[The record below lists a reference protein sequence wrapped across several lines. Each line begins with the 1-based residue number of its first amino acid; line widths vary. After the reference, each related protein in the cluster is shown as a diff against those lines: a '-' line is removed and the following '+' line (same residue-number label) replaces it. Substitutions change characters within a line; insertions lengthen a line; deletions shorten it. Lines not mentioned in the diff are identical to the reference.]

1 MVDVVKS
8 ISGKI
13 DKIIV
18 KLQKHDAGKE
28 NRKKYPG
35 IAKKCPETVIIQ
47 KVSVNYSI
55 RKNGGVVGSTATLVQ
70 FPIKLAYAITAHKI
84 QGQTILKPMKVAFE
98 TRLIFEEAQGYVMF
112 SRVQEQNQVFIIEEF
127 DPNKIYPSQKALAE
141 VERMNES
148 SLNNNPSSWCKKLEN
163 SIKICFM
170 NCCGLK
176 PHYEDIIVDPKLSK
190 SDAIHLLEI
199 SLENDDNSEFPI
211 DGYSKRL
218 VKRGKGKGIGTYF
231 KEQILEIEEIVV
243 KEKFQM
249 MKCKHDSVDVICIY
263 RSNGGYSVEILM
275 DLSKL
280 INTEN
285 VTLIVGDFNLCY
297 NVNRTNR
304 LIQGL
309 ITMGFTQLIH
319 EPSHVQGRLID
330 HAYFHD
336 PSNKN
341 IPIVILT

>member
-28 NRKKYPG
+28 SRKKYQG
-35 IAKKCPETVIIQ
+35 IAKKFPETVTIE

-84 QGQTILKPMKVAFE
+84 QGQTIQKPMKVAFE

-112 SRVQEQNQVFIIEEF
+112 SRVQEQKQVFIIEEF

-148 SLNNNPSSWCKKLEN
+148 SLNNNPSSWYKKLEN

-170 NCCGLK
+170 NCSGLK

-190 SDAIHLLEI
+190 SDAIHLLEYPWKMMTQV
-199 SLENDDNSEFPI
+199 N
-211 DGYSKRL
+211 
-218 VKRGKGKGIGTYF
+218 
-231 KEQILEIEEIVV
+231 
-243 KEKFQM
+243 FQ
-249 MKCKHDSVDVICIY
+249 
-263 RSNGGYSVEILM
+263 
-275 DLSKL
+275 
-280 INTEN
+280 
-285 VTLIVGDFNLCY
+285 
-297 NVNRTNR
+297 
-304 LIQGL
+304 
-309 ITMGFTQLIH
+309 
-319 EPSHVQGRLID
+319 
-330 HAYFHD
+330 
-336 PSNKN
+336 
-341 IPIVILT
+341 